1 MSKQIIKH
9 SIFILAI
16 VASLVMAVALA
27 GCRDDILYTQ
37 AEIPDTDVEIVGE
50 VAFKPLVATEV
61 QTRSS
66 EKDAPS
72 GLKFRGIKSLY
83 LFFFDSEENIVEEY
97 CGDVAFTAVPS
108 DGTAEHVTFSKT
120 VRAGQYYIFAV
131 ANISDRQKADLIK
144 NVRTI
149 DALRDYPLAW
159 DGDINDDLE
168 MFGVFKAA
176 TPENPVPDNTVFE
189 DNVLLTITK
198 RTSLHSWVRRA
209 TSKVT
214 VDFDGTGLKDGVTV
228 YIKKA
233 TLRDVAT
240 GALLGRESRVDANH
254 FECKHTADYAISYG
268 TGDDNTNYLTVT
280 NGGVSK
286 PKDVWGDD
294 CGIDTFHDDNA
305 KALPCYENMQGEP
318 GANKL
323 QDTNG
328 DGIID
333 DSERQVIK
341 DNVPNGTYLEV
352 EGYYVSNRPEY
363 KSHGDITYRFMLG
376 QDDVKNFDL
385 IRNHHYQITMKF
397 KGYGNDVDWHVVYKE
412 QYLDATYPKDVNY
425 QGKYFIPDNSSSSSY
440 QTIVNGGHDF
450 GTENV
455 ITVTSFETDGT
466 HNTWKEPTINFT
478 YSIYDEKLGDW
489 VDDNDARLDPWLIE
503 PEDKKEQPVDD
514 TYRRYTYTA
523 KMANPENKTIDA
535 LFPANAPTPQPYN
548 LSSPTGNSDVTNTA
562 NCYIVGAP
570 GEYSIPL
577 VYGNAITGGR
587 TDDKS
592 AYDSEHFVNH
602 LGTRITKPYIKDN
615 GVNLT
620 PSNIEVRLIW
630 QDADQLV
637 DPTSITF
644 DPHMFNEKGG
654 IKFRIGTMQEGNA
667 VIAIIDKS
675 APGDPLKYV
684 EDVDRGVWGKNGST
698 KAIWSW
704 HIWATRFG
712 TDSFE
717 KTITITNRE
726 EKKYDLMPVHLGW
739 CSGGREIKYYP
750 RRKCEITF
758 TVGEKQIKRE
768 IIQYPHF
775 LLPRG
780 NHPYYQW
787 GRKDPFVGTDVKE
800 SNKTIWTHTSGPL
813 SDGWKK
819 YNPPRLYN
827 EPKRWDPTQ
836 NKYVESWTEDKRR
849 NTDDVECRKMLIQ
862 NPDKWHNAKRQPTG
876 GQNPNGTWPDP
887 EKVGFES
894 INKSFSDLWSLGGY
908 KTIYDPCP
916 PGYQVGDSNMFTG
929 LLYYDKTGYDMHRVT
944 PIYWYDVL
952 EGNMPSDYYDISRVN
967 SQVLEFYTD
976 PRKVQ
981 SIIFPVSGYRD
992 YDNTATV
999 ISYPNPGTYN
1009 GIGFVWTSDAAD
1021 ATNSIHLK
1029 FKRGDMTGSD
1039 WQVRDLVDQIIDPQA
1054 EFYNTDGFAVRPVSS
1069 K

>member
-9 SIFILAI
+9 SIFILTI

-37 AEIPDTDVEIVGE
+37 AEIPDTDVEIAGE

-66 EKDAPS
+66 EKDAPL
-72 GLKFRGIKSLY
+72 GLKYRGIKSLY

-97 CGDVAFTAVPS
+97 CGDVAFTAVAS

-120 VRAGQYYIFAV
+120 VRAGRYYIFAV

-176 TPENPVPDNTVFE
+176 TPENPIPDNTVFE

-214 VDFDGTGLKDGVTV
+214 VDFDGTALKDGVTV

-240 GALLGRESRVDANH
+240 GALLGRASRVDADH

-280 NGGVSK
+280 NAGVSK

-294 CGIDTFHDDNA
+294 CGIDTFHDDDA

-352 EGYYVSNRPEY
+352 EGYYVSDRHEY
-363 KSHGDITYRFMLG
+363 KSHGDIIYRFMLG

-425 QGKYFIPDNSSSSSY
+425 QGEFFKPDVSGSSY
-440 QTIVNGGHDF
+440 QTIVNGGHTF
-450 GTENV
+450 ASENV

-466 HNTWKEPTINFT
+466 QNTWKEPHVDYAYFV
-478 YSIYDEKLGDW
+478 YDEKKRDW
-489 VDDNDARLDPWLIE
+489 INDTDAAVSPWLELKEGE
-503 PEDKKEQPVDD
+503 PIDNKSKQ
-514 TYRRYTYTA
+514 YSYTA
-523 KMANPENKTIDA
+523 KMAQPEPTTIDA

-570 GEYSIPL
+570 GEYLIPL

-592 AYDSEHFVNH
+592 AYNSEHFVNH
-602 LGTRITKPYIKDN
+602 RGTRITKPYIKDN

-630 QDADQLV
+630 QDANLLV
-637 DPTSITF
+637 DPASITF
-644 DPHMFNEKGG
+644 EPDMFNGKGA

-667 VIAIIDKS
+667 VIALIDKS
-675 APGDPLKYV
+675 APEDP
-684 EDVDRGVWGKNGST
+684 DVVLNRGVWGTGGST

-739 CSGGREIKYYP
+739 CSGGRKIKYYP

-758 TVGEKQIKRE
+758 TVGEKEIRRT

-813 SDGWKK
+813 SDGWTK

-827 EPKRWDPTQ
+827 EPEKTVTNDDGTTTTVQDWRDDRRHTT
-836 NKYVESWTEDKRR
+836 TECL
-849 NTDDVECRKMLIQ
+849 NVLIK
-862 NPDKWHNAKRQPTG
+862 NPDKWHNATRQPKG
-876 GQNPNGTWPDP
+876 GADKDP
-887 EKVGFES
+887 QYVGFES
-894 INKSFSDLWSLGGY
+894 LNVSYSDLWSLGGY

-916 PGYQVGDSNMFTG
+916 PGYQVGDRDMFTG
-929 LLYYDKTGYDMHRVT
+929 LIYYDKTGADKHKT
-944 PIYWYDVL
+944 NPTHWYDVT
-952 EGNMPSDYYDISRVN
+952 EDKMPSDYYDIGSVN

-976 PRKVQ
+976 PRKLQ

-999 ISYPNPGTYN
+999 LSYPNPGTYN
-1009 GIGFVWTSDAAD
+1009 GIGFIWTSDAAD